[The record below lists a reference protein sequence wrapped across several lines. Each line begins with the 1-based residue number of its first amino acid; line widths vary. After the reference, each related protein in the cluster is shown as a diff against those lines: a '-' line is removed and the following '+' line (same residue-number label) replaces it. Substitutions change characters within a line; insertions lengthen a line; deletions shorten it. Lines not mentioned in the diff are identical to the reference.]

1 MNPTCIQCGTLQP
14 PLSREESVLRF
25 KAAIGR
31 CLYEPDPEPR
41 TCVNCGSTE
50 LRYDKVV
57 EVSDHPVSRRRIVFT
72 SIDYGN
78 EWADLFAEAAVWLWK
93 NRDVMPFHVTA
104 EFGSEDEAD
113 GRRLSFECIDMG
125 PIHHRDEDF
134 DEHPHRPTAPG
145 IFVRTKVGREEVTE

>member
-57 EVSDHPVSRRRIVFT
+57 EVSDNPVSRRRIVFT
-72 SIDYGN
+72 SKDYGN
-78 EWADLFAEAAVWLWK
+78 EWADLFAEAAGLAVEQPALCAS
-93 NRDVMPFHVTA
+93 T
-104 EFGSEDEAD
+104 S
-113 GRRLSFECIDMG
+113 
-125 PIHHRDEDF
+125 
-134 DEHPHRPTAPG
+134 
-145 IFVRTKVGREEVTE
+145 